1 MTSPETCDVLV
12 VGGGI
17 LGLAAAREAKRRRPK
32 AKVVL
37 LEKEDAPGRHA
48 SGRNSGVLHAGF
60 YYSPDGLKAR
70 LCREGNAA
78 LSAWC
83 LERGLPYAKRG
94 KLVVASGPEDL
105 PRLEELLR
113 RGKANGVRLEKLD
126 AAAAREAEPRAKV
139 FEAALWSPD
148 TAVVDPGAVVASL
161 AADAKA
167 LGVELR
173 LGRAWRRGDWDAGAV
188 INAAGL
194 QADRVAAGYGFGA
207 SYALVPFRG
216 FYLYS
221 DEAPGAFRAL
231 IYPVPDPA
239 FPFLG
244 VHVTVDVHGR
254 AKLGPNALPGF
265 WREQYG
271 GLAGFSA
278 GELFELLPRHARIAA
293 GSAAVGAEEAAKAT
307 RAGMVSR
314 AARLASGLT
323 VSAFRRWGPTGIR
336 AQLVERASGALVHDF
351 VVEGDDRSVH
361 ALNAVSPGF
370 TCALP
375 FAALLADRLK
385 L

>member
-1 MTSPETCDVLV
+1 VAATCDVLV

-17 LGLAAAREAKRRRPK
+17 LGLAAAREAKKRRPK
-32 AKVVL
+32 ARVVL
-37 LEKEDAPGRHA
+37 LEKESAPGLHA

-83 LERGLPYAKRG
+83 RERKLPFARRG
-94 KLVVASGPEDL
+94 KLVVASSPEDL
-105 PRLEELLR
+105 PRLDELLR

-126 AAAAREAEPRAKV
+126 AMAARELEPRAKV

-161 AADAKA
+161 AEDAKA
-167 LGVELR
+167 QGVELR
-173 LGRAWRRGDWDAGAV
+173 LGEPWAEGAWDAGAV

-194 QADRVAAGYGFGA
+194 QADRVAAGYGFGGG
-207 SYALVPFRG
+207 YRLVPFRG
-216 FYLYS
+216 LYLYS
-221 DEAPGAFRAL
+221 DEAPGAFRTL
-231 IYPVPDPA
+231 LYPVPDPA

-244 VHVTVDVHGR
+244 VHVTVDVRGR
-254 AKLGPNALPGF
+254 AKLGPNALPAL

-271 GLAGFSA
+271 GLGGFSA
-278 GELFELLPRHARIAA
+278 GELLSLLPLHARLGA
-293 GSAAVGAEEAAKAT
+293 GVAGLALEELAKST
-307 RAGMVSR
+307 RAGMVRR
-314 AARLASGLT
+314 ASRLAKGLK
-323 VSAFRRWGPTGIR
+323 VSDYRRWGPAGIR
-336 AQLVERASGALVHDF
+336 AQLVDLKTKALVQDF
-351 VVEGDDRSVH
+351 VVEGDARSVH

-375 FAALLADRLK
+375 FASLLADRLK